1 MQCVLTCTLY
11 LSLSFVTAVQSEL
24 DQVAQL
30 SESVPDTIAGDDYDR
45 FKPTAATVTSA
56 LVLGM
61 SSLPD
66 VKFQVR
72 VSVNECSLQFCH

>member
-1 MQCVLTCTLY
+1 MAVRGHVQHCFTCTSY
-11 LSLSFVTAVQSEL
+11 PSFLRLIVAAVQSEL

-30 SESVPDTIAGDDYDR
+30 SEIVPDTIAGDYYDR

-66 VKFQVR
+66 VKFQV
-72 VSVNECSLQFCH
+72 